1 MQDIQTWLSGNQDFE
16 TGAKLYIKY
25 GHNSFFKNLLEA
37 GPTPYNETKLVSE
50 LQNLAPVTP
59 AINQEPKALEPVQ
72 EPKPIIKP
80 VVNEAEHL
88 KYIQLKDHVQTL
100 YRQLDRNQAMLDLSE
115 KQQILFDTARQIIS
129 LRKKIVDTWAI
140 INFYE
145 ENGYFYKEPIK
156 KEFTVKE
163 QIQHLRAS
171 ISKAKQR
178 LSKPNCLDR
187 EKTEQLII
195 DNKNKILVLG
205 GKVK

>member
-1 MQDIQTWLSGNQDFE
+1 MQDIQAWLSGNQDFE
-16 TGAKLYIKY
+16 TGAKLYMKY
-25 GHNSFFKNLLEA
+25 GNNSFFKNMLQA
-37 GPTPYNETKLVSE
+37 GPTPYNKTKLVSE
-50 LQNLAPVTP
+50 LQNLALATP
-59 AINQEPKALEPVQ
+59 AIKQEPKVPQPEQ
-72 EPKPIIKP
+72 EVKPIIKP
-80 VVNEAEHL
+80 ELNEADHL
-88 KYIQLKDHVQTL
+88 KYIQLKNHVQTL

-115 KQQILFDTARQIIS
+115 KQQILFDTARQIVS

-178 LSKPNCLDR
+178 LSKENCLDR

-195 DNKNKILVLG
+195 HNKNKILELG